1 MERLDLCQQSS
12 PVDGKGSYV
21 SDIRAGSCADI
32 ISLGHALGDHH
43 LAVVAACLKLWTKR
57 PGGPCCRHGPGRG
70 SVSLALKKSHAALS
84 LRGAAAIPG
93 IAAAAS
99 KPLPVADK
107 NFRRSMFESFRA
119 LSFKV
124 ASAAHQY

>member
-1 MERLDLCQQSS
+1 MGIFFFAPLLC
-12 PVDGKGSYV
+12 P
-21 SDIRAGSCADI
+21 RAAFETSVLIEAPPNPGIAEPPFASCTA
-32 ISLGHALGDHH
+32 
-43 LAVVAACLKLWTKR
+43 
-57 PGGPCCRHGPGRG
+57 
-70 SVSLALKKSHAALS
+70 
-84 LRGAAAIPG
+84 AAAIPG

-124 ASAAHQY
+124 ASAAHHIESCERRHYIRAFCTRRHFPLCFLFEVERKAGMGR